1 LALKKSTHYFSQGN
15 TMNSF
20 FADRL
25 TNLQIVANTVRLE
38 FSTLDIAPGNNLD
51 APKTTVSHVLVMPI
65 EGFVQA
71 FNGQDAVV
79 KKLVADGVL
88 KTNEPVPAPAPEV
101 VPAAAA

>member
-1 LALKKSTHYFSQGN
+1 
-15 TMNSF
+15 MNSL

-38 FSTLDIAPGNNLD
+38 FSTLEIAPAANQA
-51 APKTTVSHVLVMPI
+51 APQTVVSHVLVMPL

-71 FNGQDAVV
+71 FNGQEAVV

-88 KTNEPVPAPAPEV
+88 TANVPAPAA
-101 VPAAAA
+101 PAAPAA